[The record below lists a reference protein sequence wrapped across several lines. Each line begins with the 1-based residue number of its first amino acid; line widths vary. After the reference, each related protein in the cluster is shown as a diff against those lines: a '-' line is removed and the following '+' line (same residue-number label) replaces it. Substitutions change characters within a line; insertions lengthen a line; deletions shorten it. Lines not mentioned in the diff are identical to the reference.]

1 MELGG
6 RRHTVRQ
13 QMSQFKEKIR
23 AWWSGSGI
31 DYKSRLEE
39 VRRSFDLNRF
49 KGEDLAIDVE
59 TEQSTRRLE
68 IGGSFEDIP
77 ARHLSAPVPGPI
89 CLFRP
94 TIASCFTGIFTQHQ
108 QQDEECQYAKDV
120 QRRSCFPEVRI
131 GHGSSSL

>member
-1 MELGG
+1 
-6 RRHTVRQ
+6 
-13 QMSQFKEKIR
+13 MSQFKKIR

-39 VRRSFDLNRF
+39 IWPIHERPRRQLHPYS
-49 KGEDLAIDVE
+49 DLAIDVE
-59 TEQSTRRLE
+59 IEQSTRRLG